1 MAERPIVVSA
11 QYVTGGD
18 KDTVSSVIGNTPG
31 STTGSGAQA
40 CGPITLADAVPSVTT
55 NKLYN
60 ASGQLYFNGGALG
73 KTLLMTAGTFN
84 TSSGGATNLLTCAFG
99 TTTLNTLTALD
110 SIEVKMSIYYTG
122 GACGIWLRNSTDTIE
137 AWGSSAGGDN
147 LGDNLSATKQLTTT
161 VTLRLADIVG
171 GKRTA
176 SSGVVLA
183 AGVVGAGVFTTAWT
197 GAWTLA
203 LRFTGTAGNAYGSW
217 AVYRVLGQ

>member
-18 KDTVSSVIGNTPG
+18 KDTVASVIGGTPG

-40 CGPITLADAVPSVTT
+40 SGPITLSDATPVTTT
-55 NKLYN
+55 NKLYQS
-60 ASGQLYFNGGALG
+60 SGQLYFNGSGIG
-73 KTLLMTAGTFN
+73 KQLLMKAATFN
-84 TSSGGATNLLTCAFG
+84 TSSASPTNLDTYAFG

-110 SIEVKMSIYYTG
+110 TIRVDMSIYFTG

-137 AWGSSAGGDN
+137 AWGDNAGGNN
-147 LGDNLSATKQLTTT
+147 LGTVGASATLATT

-171 GKRTA
+171 LKRTA
-176 SSGVVLA
+176 AVGLVSA
-183 AGVVGAGVFTTAWT
+183 AGVVGTGVYVTNWT

-203 LRFTGTAGNAYGSW
+203 LRFSGTAGNAYGSW